1 MLDACAFFCCGL
13 VLSQLLRFDQP
24 VAPLNVSSKH
34 ALDAFLAFDPP
45 DWAVDYSGSWLS
57 SMALLVTVQAVAESI
72 LADSVF
78 RARVGVGS
86 LGISTRPSGNL
97 TSLDG
102 TSTPSNASTVLA
114 HGSWGE
120 VVCDGVLYVHS
131 NTAIMAAFRAPANS
145 SYAPASY
152 NLTVSASPA
161 FDDSTPV
168 SVTYVEAALG
178 GPSPA
183 MASPPWVPS
192 SALRY
197 LLPALAPDVTVY
209 VRVAAAV
216 PVLPPLVSRDLRR
229 AVQPVAWPLGGDG
242 GCQCA
247 SVVSG
252 SGCRPAA
259 VGSPQGSAPTRPVIC
274 KGARHT
280 PRHTLH
286 TARHTPHVA
295 RYAYTN
301 WALCFVGD

>member
-120 VVCDGVLYVHS
+120 VVCDG
-131 NTAIMAAFRAPANS
+131 
-145 SYAPASY
+145 
-152 NLTVSASPA
+152 
-161 FDDSTPV
+161 
-168 SVTYVEAALG
+168 TY
-178 GPSPA
+178 
-183 MASPPWVPS
+183 
-192 SALRY
+192 
-197 LLPALAPDVTVY
+197 T
-209 VRVAAAV
+209 
-216 PVLPPLVSRDLRR
+216 
-229 AVQPVAWPLGGDG
+229 
-242 GCQCA
+242 
-247 SVVSG
+247 
-252 SGCRPAA
+252 
-259 VGSPQGSAPTRPVIC
+259 PTRPSWQLS
-274 KGARHT
+274 GPQRT
-280 PRHTLH
+280 PP
-286 TARHTPHVA
+286 TPP
-295 RYAYTN
+295 RRTT
-301 WALCFVGD
+301 